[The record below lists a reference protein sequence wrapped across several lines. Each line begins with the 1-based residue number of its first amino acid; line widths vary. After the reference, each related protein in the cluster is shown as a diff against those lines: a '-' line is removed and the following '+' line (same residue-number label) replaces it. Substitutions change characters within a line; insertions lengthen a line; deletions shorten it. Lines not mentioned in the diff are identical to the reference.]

1 MLIKE
6 STLRRI
12 IREEAHRALWEQT
25 TPAPAP
31 AAGAPAVPAP
41 VTPAPTTPAPPAS
54 TTPTATPALTA
65 EQAAPLAYKSV
76 NGMYKQQMLAL
87 WDQYLKVSPEGTKPV
102 VTFQFQIN
110 TDGKVDP
117 KTIKVTCK
125 PDPTRTVAPNPP
137 TTFSAE
143 LKKMMANWKFQGAS
157 EPFIYEHP
165 KSMEFGS

>member
-12 IREEAHRALWEQT
+12 IREEAHRALREQT

-31 AAGAPAVPAP
+31 AAGPPAVPVP
-41 VTPAPTTPAPPAS
+41 TSPAPTTP
-54 TTPTATPALTA
+54 TAAPALTA
-65 EQAAPLAYKSV
+65 EQAAPLAYESV
-76 NGMYKQQMLAL
+76 NSIYRQQMLAL
-87 WDQYLKVSPEGTKPV
+87 WDQYLKVSPEGTKSV
-102 VTFQFQIN
+102 VTFQFNIN

>member
-12 IREEAHRALWEQT
+12 IREETYRSLREQT

-31 AAGAPAVPAP
+31 AAGASAVPAP
-41 VTPAPTTPAPPAS
+41 TPPAPTTP
-54 TTPTATPALTA
+54 TAAPALTA

-87 WDQYLKVSPEGTKPV
+87 WDQYLKVSPEGTKSV
-102 VTFQFQIN
+102 VTFQFIIN